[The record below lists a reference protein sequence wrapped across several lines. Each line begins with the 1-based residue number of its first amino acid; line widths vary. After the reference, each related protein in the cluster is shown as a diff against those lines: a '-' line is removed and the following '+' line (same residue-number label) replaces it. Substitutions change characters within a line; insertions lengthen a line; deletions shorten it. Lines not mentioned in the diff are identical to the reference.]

1 MSISPVSIL
10 FHWTYRW
17 NIVDVYTI
25 TYHSN
30 NFCMYIEYYW
40 MTIPIQLITSLI
52 YPMDRVYNWYIC
64 VPDEFQTVYGI
75 QSSYH
80 NATTTRQNKEM
91 RTKWC
96 IWMADT
102 VYIYW
107 DIPRCSVYIHS
118 SSATEYNNCPDVFS
132 YYELPQTTTLYS
144 VQTTNCPVNPKPT
157 NMPLCSKTHAHCRF
171 CTPYIHHH
179 TRQQLP
185 CNIAYN
191 PCQDPFLPAS
201 FIHSFNDFL
210 YVEIPSTT
218 KPRTKHGDNKQSAT
232 TRVSV

>member
-1 MSISPVSIL
+1 
-10 FHWTYRW
+10 
-17 NIVDVYTI
+17 
-25 TYHSN
+25 
-30 NFCMYIEYYW
+30 
-40 MTIPIQLITSLI
+40 
-52 YPMDRVYNWYIC
+52 MDRVYNWYIC

-144 VQTTNCPVNPKPT
+144 VQTTNYPVNPKPT

-201 FIHSFNDFL
+201 FIHSFIDFL
-210 YVEIPSTT
+210 YVEIRVQQAKKPNTAIINKVQQHAYQSSLVCLLNLPIAHSWLVLSVPPVSLSLPSFSSIS
-218 KPRTKHGDNKQSAT
+218 PFP
-232 TRVSV
+232 

>member
-1 MSISPVSIL
+1 MDI
-10 FHWTYRW
+10 
-17 NIVDVYTI
+17 
-25 TYHSN
+25 
-30 NFCMYIEYYW
+30 IEWPSEYNQYKSDLSHG
-40 MTIPIQLITSLI
+40 PCIQLIYMCT
-52 YPMDRVYNWYIC
+52 RR
-64 VPDEFQTVYGI
+64 EFQTVYGI

-80 NATTTRQNKEM
+80 NATTTRQNNEM

-118 SSATEYNNCPDVFS
+118 SSATEYNNNCSEVLH
-132 YYELPQTTTLYS
+132 YYPRVRL
-144 VQTTNCPVNPKPT
+144 QTTNYPVNPKPT

-201 FIHSFNDFL
+201 FIHSFIHWFPVRWN
-210 YVEIPSTT
+210 PSTT
-218 KPRTKHGDNKQSAT
+218 SQETKHGDNKQSAT

>member
-1 MSISPVSIL
+1 MYLDGRHGVHILRHPSLLSIS
-10 FHWTYRW
+10 
-17 NIVDVYTI
+17 
-25 TYHSN
+25 
-30 NFCMYIEYYW
+30 
-40 MTIPIQLITSLI
+40 
-52 YPMDRVYNWYIC
+52 
-64 VPDEFQTVYGI
+64 
-75 QSSYH
+75 
-80 NATTTRQNKEM
+80 
-91 RTKWC
+91 
-96 IWMADT
+96 
-102 VYIYW
+102 
-107 DIPRCSVYIHS
+107 S
-118 SSATEYNNCPDVFS
+118 SSATEYNNNCSEVLH
-132 YYELPQTTTLYS
+132 YYPRVRL
-144 VQTTNCPVNPKPT
+144 QTTNYPVNPKPT

-191 PCQDPFLPAS
+191 PCQYPFLPAS